1 MALDKGE
8 TALAEVAKRKA
19 EQIES
24 ESLGMLV
31 MRIFFFLS
39 FFIKYHFSY
48 KFYKVIERIFSKD
61 YEIIGRIWFPWQ

>member
-31 MRIFFFLS
+31 MRIFFFS
-39 FFIKYHFSY
+39 FF
-48 KFYKVIERIFSKD
+48 FYKIPFFI
-61 YEIIGRIWFPWQ
+61 

>member
-61 YEIIGRIWFPWQ
+61 YEIIGRI

>member
-31 MRIFFFLS
+31 MRIFFFS
-39 FFIKYHFSY
+39 FFFFIKYHFSY
-48 KFYKVIERIFSKD
+48 KFYKVVVIERIFSKD
-61 YEIIGRIWFPWQ
+61 YEIIGRI